1 MNKIKYCIFDVG
13 QVCYP
18 YSLEPLNQY
27 CYEKSKNKN
36 EFVSKG
42 GVKGFDYK
50 PFMKG
55 EVDFSEFCQKLCEF
69 CDFAYVSEIETEI
82 NEAMHKGV
90 GEMYPE
96 TLKVVDFLKHQN
108 VEVCLLSNALPNL
121 ANTATGLTRKQN
133 IFVSYELG
141 LLKPDIKIYQQVLQK
156 LNALPEEVIFVDDKL
171 KNVEAAKSI
180 GINGIVFDRNTIA
193 HEIVSKL
200 KSA

>member
-1 MNKIKYCIFDVG
+1 MNKIRYCIFDVG

-18 YSLEPLNQY
+18 YSFEPLNHY
-27 CYEKSKNKN
+27 CYEKSQNKN
-36 EFVSKG
+36 EFISKG

-55 EVDFSEFCQKLCEF
+55 EIDFSEFCRKLCAF
-69 CDFAYVSEIETEI
+69 CDFAYVPEIESEV
-82 NEAMHKGV
+82 NEAMHNGV

-96 TLKVVDFLKHQN
+96 TLKVINFLKHQN
-108 VEVCLLSNALPNL
+108 IEVCLLSNALPNL
-121 ANTATGLTRKQN
+121 ANTAAGLTRKKN

-141 LLKPDIKIYQQVLQK
+141 LLKPDIKIYQTVLQK
-156 LNALPEEVIFVDDKL
+156 LNALPEEVIFVDDKI

-180 GINGIVFDRNTIA
+180 GIYGIVFKQHTIA
-193 HEIVSKL
+193 QEIANKL

>member
-18 YSLEPLNQY
+18 YSLEPLNDY
-27 CYEKSKNKN
+27 CYAKSQNKN
-36 EFVSKG
+36 EFTSKG

-55 EVDFSEFCQKLCEF
+55 EINFSEFCQKLC
-69 CDFAYVSEIETEI
+69 DFAFMEYYSDIENEI
-82 NEAMHKGV
+82 NKAMHDGV

-96 TLKVVDFLKHQN
+96 TMKVMNFLKHNN
-108 VEVCLLSNALPNL
+108 VEICLLSNALPNL
-121 ANTATGLTRKQN
+121 ANTAVGLTRKKN

-141 LLKPDIKIYQQVLQK
+141 LLKPDVNIYQTVLQK

-180 GINGIVFDRNTIA
+180 GIHGIVFNKNTIA
-193 HEIVSKL
+193 QEIANKL

>member
-1 MNKIKYCIFDVG
+1 MGKIKYCIFDVG

-18 YSLEPLNQY
+18 YSLEPLNHY
-27 CYEKSKNKN
+27 CYEKSQNKK

-55 EVDFSEFCQKLCEF
+55 KVNFSEFCQQL
-69 CDFAYVSEIETEI
+69 CDFCSLDYNSKTEIEI

-96 TLKVVDFLKHQN
+96 TLKVMNFLKHNN
-108 VEVCLLSNALPNL
+108 VEICLLSNALPNL
-121 ANTATGLTRKQN
+121 ADTATALTCKKN

-141 LLKPDIKIYQQVLQK
+141 LLKPDIKIYQQVLK
-156 LNALPEEVIFVDDKL
+156 MLGVLPEEAIFVDDKPQ
-171 KNVEAAKSI
+171 NVEAAQSI
-180 GINGIVFDRNTIA
+180 GIHGIVFDKNTIA
-193 HEIVSKL
+193 QEIAGKL

>member
-1 MNKIKYCIFDVG
+1 MNKIRYCIFDVG

-18 YSLEPLNQY
+18 YSLEPLNHY
-27 CYEKSKNKN
+27 CYEKSQNKNK
-36 EFVSKG
+36 FTSKG

-55 EVDFSEFCQKLCEF
+55 EVDFSEFCRKLCAF
-69 CDFAYVSEIETEI
+69 CDFAYVPEIETEI

-96 TLKVVDFLKHQN
+96 TLKVINFLKHQN
-108 VEVCLLSNALPNL
+108 IEVCLLSNALPNL
-121 ANTATGLTRKQN
+121 ANTATGLTRRKN

-141 LLKPDIKIYQQVLQK
+141 LLKPDVKIYQQVLQK

-180 GINGIVFDRNTIA
+180 GIHGIVFDKNTIA
-193 HEIVSKL
+193 QEIAGKL